1 MVSSF
6 CSVDDPPNTNRP
18 FSRASRHLPELPD
31 AQSQRSTTPRPT
43 TPIRPVTP
51 DSARRTR
58 SLSRNSSERRPM
70 GPRTPSPLPPSRSP
84 HVFPSTEGAFG
95 DADDD
100 FILEPTL
107 VNTPQPP
114 VTPTRTPLPRSRRQP
129 FDPTGNLDSTPKA
142 EASALQGIVEP
153 LSIVKKTSLRTG
165 NTSPTQGKKTGTS
178 RGSPKGKGSPRRSS
192 AQNRP
197 SRIPVLQVNPTTN
210 EEALRLIRSV
220 ESTKED
226 VGVIIA
232 SVVTKLIHFPQIESS
247 RRAIKRIRLEAERLR
262 SAVPG
267 VASVPSS
274 EDLDRPLSPLRPAS
288 PLKGLRALTRTTAPL
303 VRARPM
309 MTFARN

>member
-1 MVSSF
+1 MVSSS
-6 CSVDDPPNTNRP
+6 CLVDDPPNTNRP
-18 FSRASRHLPELPD
+18 FSRASRQLPELPD
-31 AQSQRSTTPRPT
+31 VQSQRSTTPRPT
-43 TPIRPVTP
+43 TPMRPVTP

-84 HVFPSTEGAFG
+84 HVFPSTEIPSG

-142 EASALQGIVEP
+142 EAPMFQGIVEP

-165 NTSPTQGKKTGTS
+165 NTSPTQGKKTGTSS

-226 VGVIIA
+226 VGIIIA
-232 SVVTKLIHFPQIESS
+232 PVVTRLIHSPQIESS

-267 VASVPSS
+267 VASVGSS

-288 PLKGLRALTRTTAPL
+288 PLKGLRAPTRTTAPL
-303 VRARPM
+303 VRARPI
-309 MTFARN
+309 